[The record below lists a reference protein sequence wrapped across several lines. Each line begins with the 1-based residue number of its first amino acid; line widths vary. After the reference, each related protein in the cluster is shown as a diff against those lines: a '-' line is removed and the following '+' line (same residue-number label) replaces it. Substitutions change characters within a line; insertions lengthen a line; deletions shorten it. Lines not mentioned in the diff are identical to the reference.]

1 MAVDLPL
8 SLPSMPGHCPGTPSL
23 RLSSSL
29 RSVDPKD
36 PAPLHPGLPPP
47 VDLDLTRPLSDRMT
61 LCPFFLDM
69 WNCWRATVIVDKEGI
84 VRYVKV
90 QEILTARDD
99 QEILEALKKIA

>member
-69 WNCWRATVIVDKEGI
+69 WNC
-84 VRYVKV
+84 
-90 QEILTARDD
+90 
-99 QEILEALKKIA
+99 